1 LAGIGKIAGLDYNK
15 IEPLPVMAELLLKKN
30 MAKKRQ
36 ERTLVIIK
44 PDALNRSLVGE
55 IIHRFERKG
64 LKIVGLKMMQLD
76 NSILTEHY
84 SHLADKPFFPR
95 IAKFMSAW
103 PVIVMALEGMEA
115 VNSVRLL
122 AGETLGRKADAGTIR
137 GDFSM
142 SIQANVVH
150 ASDSTENA
158 RIEINRFFKEEELFD
173 WDQLDLQAIYAED
186 EQEAEDED

>member
-1 LAGIGKIAGLDYNK
+1 
-15 IEPLPVMAELLLKKN
+15 

-44 PDALNRSLVGE
+44 PDALNRSLAGE

-64 LKIVGLKMMQLD
+64 LKIVGLKMMQLND
-76 NSILTEHY
+76 AILFEHY
-84 SHLADKPFFPR
+84 AHLADKPFFPR
-95 IAKFMSAW
+95 IAKFMSDW

-122 AGETLGRKADAGTIR
+122 TGETLGRKADAGTIR

-150 ASDSTENA
+150 ASDSVENA
-158 RIEINRFFKEEELFD
+158 HLELTRFFGSEEIFN
-173 WDQLDLQAIYAED
+173 WDRLDLQAIYAED
-186 EQEAEDED
+186 EGEEEDED

>member
-1 LAGIGKIAGLDYNK
+1 
-15 IEPLPVMAELLLKKN
+15 

-36 ERTLVIIK
+36 ERTLVIVK
-44 PDALNRSLVGE
+44 PDALNRSLAGE

-76 NSILTEHY
+76 NAILSEHY
-84 SHLADKPFFPR
+84 SHLTDKPFFPR
-95 IAKFMSAW
+95 IAKFMSDW
-103 PVIVMALEGMEA
+103 PVIVIALEGMEA

-150 ASDSTENA
+150 ASDSVENA
-158 RIEINRFFKEEELFD
+158 RKELARFFKPEELFN
-173 WDQLDLQAIYAED
+173 WDRLDLQAIYAEGEGDDD
-186 EQEAEDED
+186 EEE

>member
-1 LAGIGKIAGLDYNK
+1 
-15 IEPLPVMAELLLKKN
+15 

-36 ERTLVIIK
+36 EQTLVMIK
-44 PDALNRSLVGE
+44 PDALNRSLAGE

-64 LKIVGLKMMQLD
+64 LKIVGLKMIQLD
-76 NSILTEHY
+76 DAILAEHY
-84 SHLADKPFFPR
+84 SHHVGKPFFPR
-95 IAKFMSAW
+95 IAKFMSDW

-122 AGETLGRKADAGTIR
+122 AGETLGRRADAGTIR

-150 ASDSTENA
+150 TSDSVENA
-158 RIEINRFFKEEELFD
+158 RKEINRFFLPSELFN
-173 WDQLDLQAIYAED
+173 WDRLDLQVLYAEGEGD
-186 EQEAEDED
+186 EEED

>member
-1 LAGIGKIAGLDYNK
+1 
-15 IEPLPVMAELLLKKN
+15 

-44 PDALNRSLVGE
+44 PDALNRSLAGE

-76 NSILTEHY
+76 EAILSNHY
-84 SHLADKPFFPR
+84 AHLVDKPFFPR
-95 IAKFMSAW
+95 IAQFMSAW

-150 ASDSTENA
+150 ASDSVANA
-158 RIEINRFFKEEELFD
+158 RQELNRFFSPEELFD
-173 WDQLDLQAIYAED
+173 WDRLDLQAIYAEGEGD
-186 EQEAEDED
+186 EEETE